1 VGTGY
6 HWYILANQ
14 NVKKLDA
21 NNYTTSMI
29 GLKYKLAHKRAGSNN
44 RSSSDHARKKRLI
57 VILQVDRT
65 VKKRDD

>member
-1 VGTGY
+1 MAHT
-6 HWYILANQ
+6 ANQ

-29 GLKYKLAHKRAGSNN
+29 GLKYKLAYKGADSNN

-57 VILQVDRT
+57 VILSRVDRT
-65 VKKRDD
+65 VKKRND